1 MSYIEKLICPY
12 CSLQEQTISNFH
24 QRHQLKKLWSF
35 IPIVLCINL
44 IDRPDRKKHAI
55 LEFHRV
61 GLCDKVEFL
70 MTQRPLPNEFILE
83 SDIKQIGTIGCWR
96 SHMEAADIINQSRK
110 LFGLIFEDDV
120 LFVEDLKEIERGLM
134 SLQNFIE
141 SEEMKWDLIYLG
153 YWSFWIKPTK
163 FISLQKKLN
172 KSIIQKCHARC
183 FHAYCIH
190 RNFARKIRNETWEK
204 QQSDKPEIFKNV
216 PNFGIDTWSAYESKN
231 SYCLLPLIATQA
243 PIVSSNDRA
252 INKKFI
258 DLALS
263 NPKFMRLNQ
272 YGSMLTSIFAHVF
285 LWFLSPNY
293 RKSVMA

>member
-1 MSYIEKLICPY
+1 
-12 CSLQEQTISNFH
+12 
-24 QRHQLKKLWSF
+24 
-35 IPIVLCINL
+35 
-44 IDRPDRKKHAI
+44 
-55 LEFHRV
+55 
-61 GLCDKVEFL
+61 
-70 MTQRPLPNEFILE
+70 MTQRPSKDEFQLE

-96 SHMEAADIINQSRK
+96 SHTEAAAIVNESK
-110 LFGLIFEDDV
+110 KPFALIFEDDV
-120 LFVEDLKEIERGLM
+120 LFVEDLKEIEQGL
-134 SLQNFIE
+134 LCLKNFVE
-141 SEEMKWDLIYLG
+141 NQEFKWDLIYLG

-163 FISLQKKLN
+163 FISLDTKFR

-190 RNFARKIRNETWEK
+190 RNFARKIMNETWEK
-204 QQSDKPEIFKNV
+204 QQSEKPSIFQNV

-263 NPKFMRLNQ
+263 NPKFMKLNQ
-272 YGSMLTSIFAHVF
+272 YTSMVTSIFAHIL
-285 LWFLSPNY
+285 LWFISPNY